1 MLLIYY
7 EREVL
12 KRSKVLTQIESAR
25 KGMVTPEME
34 WVARQEGL
42 ETERILKGL
51 AEGTLVIPAN
61 NRKKKARPAAI
72 GQGTTIKVNANIGTS
87 EDQAE
92 LDLELQKLQI
102 CIEAKADTVMDLS
115 TGGDLKE
122 ILQTL
127 IAQSPLP
134 LGTVPIYQAVVETV
148 REKGGIIHLTADKL
162 FEVIESQ
169 AQAGVDFVTVHC
181 GVTLSSLERLQ
192 RQGRITDIVSR
203 GGAFLATW
211 MVYHGKE
218 NPLYADYARLL
229 ELARKYDLTL
239 SLGDGLRPGCLAD
252 ATDRAQVQELI
263 LLGELREEALNAGVQ
278 VMIEGPG
285 HVPLHQVEANIVL
298 QKQLCQGAP
307 FYVLGPLVTDIAAGY
322 DHIACAIGGALAGM
336 AGADFLCYVT
346 PSEHLKLP
354 TPEDVREGI
363 IAARIAAHAADLA
376 RGNRRAWEQD
386 RQMAMARKALDWEKQ
401 ISLCL
406 DPEKARKIRAESPPG
421 ESEVCTMCGK
431 FCAIKM
437 IRDYLK
443 KEK

>member
-1 MLLIYY
+1 MK
-7 EREVL
+7 EQD
-12 KRSKVLTQIESAR
+12 LTQLDYAR
-25 KGMVTPEME
+25 KGVITPEME
-34 WVARQEGL
+34 VVARQEGINP
-42 ETERILKGL
+42 ERILEGL
-51 AEGTLVIPAN
+51 AEGTVVIPAN
-61 NRKKKARPAAI
+61 NRRKKDRPVGI
-72 GQGTTIKVNANIGTS
+72 GKGLRIKVNANIGTS
-87 EDQAE
+87 SDQA
-92 LDLELQKLQI
+92 DVNLELEKLKV
-102 CIEAKADTVMDLS
+102 CIEAQADTVMDLS
-115 TGGDLKE
+115 TGGDLRA
-122 ILQTL
+122 ILKTL

-148 REKGGIIHLTADKL
+148 REKGGIIHLSADKI

-169 AQAGVDFVTVHC
+169 AQAGVDFITVHC
-181 GVTLSSLERLQ
+181 GVTLGSLERLQ
-192 RQGRITDIVSR
+192 RQGRVTDIVSR

-218 NPLYADYARLL
+218 NPLYSDYGRLL
-229 ELARKYDLTL
+229 ELARQYDLTL

-263 LLGELREEALNAGVQ
+263 LLGELRQEALRAGVQ

-285 HVPLHQVEANIVL
+285 HVPLNQIEANVLL

-354 TPEDVREGI
+354 NPQDVREGV

-376 RGNRRAWEQD
+376 RGNPRAWERD
-386 RQMAMARKALDWEKQ
+386 RLMATARKALDWEGQ
-401 ISLCL
+401 IALCL
-406 DPEKARKIRAESPPG
+406 DSEKARQMRAESPPG

-437 IRDYLK
+437 VRDYLK
-443 KEK
+443 KE